1 MEPIKPKMLV
11 KEITSEA
18 SNIQFYPNIAMKKY
32 ARSAGELYFIAG
44 VYELDNNVE
53 LAYRSYTRFIV
64 LLVDHFPKHP
74 EYSKFCREERDEY
87 KKLMKNVRDAFDAA
101 ERLKVELTKQCELQY
116 MNALQKQANEAKNA
130 KEQQREH
137 KVTSTSENSDYN
149 HALSSNSAVSHG
161 RVSNYYSQH
170 DRVTP
175 PAVVAPSTSS
185 SVSVDMLRDNDASND
200 TYSTFNVDDLI
211 ELENANNRTTVGIPP
226 AVVENLQAAECS
238 SSRPPKPTFDRST
251 KPKLKTKTTTTSTP
265 VRPPLPV
272 VAPAP
277 SSTPVSKYSG
287 LQPVIIPKNLVFRFL
302 DAAALNTA
310 QEIETCGILSGKL
323 IQSSFV
329 VTHVIVPKQSGT
341 SNSCI
346 AHHEEEMF
354 TLQDDLGLIT
364 LGWIHT
370 HPTQSAFLSSV
381 DLHTHCSYQLLFPEA
396 VAIVCAPKHN
406 EIGVFML
413 TSPYGLRVIANC
425 KRTGFHPHSQNP
437 PVFQTCEHVCMD
449 NTIDGSLIDLRP

>member
-116 MNALQKQANEAKNA
+116 MNALQKQANEVNNA

-137 KVTSTSENSDYN
+137 KVTI
-149 HALSSNSAVSHG
+149 SHG

-185 SVSVDMLRDNDASND
+185 VSHQDISRENDETND

-211 ELENANNRTTVGIPP
+211 ELENANNRAKTVGIPP
-226 AVVENLQAAECS
+226 TVVENLQAAES

-251 KPKLKTKTTTTSTP
+251 KPKLKTKTTTTTSTP

-272 VAPAP
+272 VAPPP

-341 SNSCI
+341 SNSCV

-354 TLQDDLGLIT
+354 TIQDDLGLIT

-396 VAIVCAPKHN
+396 VAIVCAPK
-406 EIGVFML
+406 IGVFML
-413 TSPYGLRVIANC
+413 TSPYGLKVIANC

-437 PVFQTCEHVCMD
+437 PVFQVFNTLTNPVHYVFFSITTTCVILTFC
-449 NTIDGSLIDLRP
+449 TYI